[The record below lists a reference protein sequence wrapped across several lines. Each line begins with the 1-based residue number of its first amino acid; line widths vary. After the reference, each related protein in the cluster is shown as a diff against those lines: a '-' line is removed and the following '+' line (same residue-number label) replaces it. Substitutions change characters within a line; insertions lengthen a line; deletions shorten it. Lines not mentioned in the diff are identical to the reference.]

1 MVIHAADL
9 STGNR
14 AETVL
19 PNPYDIDFH
28 RPENRPISFGL
39 GTHRCLGYHVARLEM
54 QVLYQERHKRIP
66 NYCRRVAAVDSL
78 AGGSTRSMFYL

>member
-14 AETVL
+14 AEIVL

-66 NYCRRVAAVDSL
+66 NCCRRVAAVDSL
-78 AGGSTRSMFYL
+78 AGGSTRSTFYL